1 MEPPLELVHP
11 RRSIASRRNRA
22 QALRKHIS
30 GQAPRSNHSE
40 SPGEPRLE
48 TLCRPVRHALSR
60 LSPSRIT
67 LARWTHILTYWVSAP
82 CSRASRAVS
91 GCTDAK
97 PAPERFAHLRRLSP
111 ALLLSALPVT
121 GAGGASLRVRV
132 WAFTAM
138 RGRAANAHKPF
149 DSLGEKHYG

>member
-11 RRSIASRRNRA
+11 GRSIASRRNRA

-30 GQAPRSNHSE
+30 DQAPRSNNSE

-60 LSPSRIT
+60 LSPSRVA

-82 CSRASRAVS
+82 CSR
-91 GCTDAK
+91 
-97 PAPERFAHLRRLSP
+97 
-111 ALLLSALPVT
+111 
-121 GAGGASLRVRV
+121 ASLRVRV